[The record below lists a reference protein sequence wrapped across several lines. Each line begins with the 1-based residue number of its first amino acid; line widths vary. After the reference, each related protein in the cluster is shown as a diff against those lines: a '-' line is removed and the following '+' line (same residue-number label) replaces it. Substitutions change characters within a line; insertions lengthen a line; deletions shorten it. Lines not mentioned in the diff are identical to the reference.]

1 MFVRR
6 ALSFSA
12 VQASKDAPVGS
23 EPAGL
28 LTKVNLLLL
37 LATILLAC
45 SMYTCSGVARF
56 IHCNK
61 LQSVVLL

>member
-6 ALSFSA
+6 ALSFST
-12 VQASKDAPVGS
+12 VQATKDASVGS

-28 LTKVNLLLL
+28 LTEVKLLLL
-37 LATILLAC
+37 LAIMLLAC
-45 SMYTCSGVARF
+45 SMYTCRSVAHF